1 MRVRRGSGGREG
13 ELIQRAKAL
22 RGRVDPLL
30 PRLVGDAPT
39 ERFDK
44 LRAELEEV
52 RAARDEEDRLRRLEG
67 GWRDPITKAFAG
79 LLHFYLDPSSPAVAQ
94 AELPGGS
101 ISFAVLNGAPRE
113 AHIAVQLGDDP
124 RRLLLGYLAWARKG
138 LHFFA
143 TEDQLYCTGRSPEP
157 PAEFRRAQIESL
169 PYRLAP
175 IEGKGGLGCAHLRS
189 GEHRPYLE
197 VLWAGANLSIRVCD
211 RCARDDRQLLAALS
225 NGVAVPDAEAAFPV
239 DASLNVACRAGS
251 SCVHARLPELPRATR
266 RNYHL
271 GRLSDAQFL
280 REYLAAVRERLDRV
294 DHPTFVAAGV
304 CYGGEP
310 VPFLAALHPTAE
322 ERRALESI
330 LPEVGSLFEIDEAA
344 ASRALERLWA
354 THADAIVQAIVPDAD
369 RAQRLVRE
377 AKANPGRVSDLLR
390 RAARE
395 TAERELLD
403 ALPRYASLTTEA
415 AFADGI
421 ARAYRTHGPGEA
433 TKRLLQQ
440 LPAEGKQRGIGYA
453 LLLAMDTAGPQR
465 WQFSDTEQ
473 QFGDSLRESAHRLL
487 SAPPPE
493 YHDALDG
500 LLGRAGVAQWGQR
513 SID

>member
-13 ELIQRAKAL
+13 ELVQRAKAL
-22 RGRVDPLL
+22 RGRSDLL
-30 PRLVGDAPT
+30 IPRLVGDAPT
-39 ERFDK
+39 DRFDK

-67 GWRDPITKAFAG
+67 GWRDPITKAYAG
-79 LLHFYLDPSSPAVAQ
+79 LLRFYLDPGSPVVAA

-124 RRLLLGYLAWARKG
+124 RKLLLGYLAWARKG

-143 TEDQLYCTGRSPEP
+143 SDDQLYCTGRSPEP

-169 PYRLAP
+169 PYRLGP
-175 IEGKGGLGCAHLRS
+175 IEANGPLGCPHLRA

-197 VLWAGANLSIRVCD
+197 VHWAGANLAIRVCD

-225 NGVAVPDAEAAFPV
+225 SGVAVPDAEAAFPV
-239 DASLNVACRAGS
+239 DAALNVACRGGS
-251 SCVHARLPELPRATR
+251 GCVHARLPELSRATR

-271 GRLSDAQFL
+271 GRRSDAAFL
-280 REYLAAVRERLDRV
+280 REYLADVRERLDRV
-294 DHPTFVAAGV
+294 DRPTFVAAGV
-304 CYGGEP
+304 CYGGDRDAW
-310 VPFLAALHPTAE
+310 LNALHPTAE
-322 ERRALESI
+322 ERRALDSI
-330 LPEVGSLFEIDEAA
+330 LPEVGGYFEIDEAA
-344 ASRALERLWA
+344 ASRALERLWGS
-354 THADAIVQAIVPDAD
+354 HADAIVQAIVPDPD

-395 TAERELLD
+395 TAEHELLQT
-403 ALPRYASLTTEA
+403 LPRYEALASEA
-415 AFADGI
+415 AFADEV
-421 ARAYRTHGPGEA
+421 ARTYRTHGAGEA
-433 TKRLLQQ
+433 SKRLLQR
-440 LPAEGKQRGIGYA
+440 LPSEGKERGLA
-453 LLLAMDTAGPQR
+453 WAFLLAMETAGPQR
-465 WQFSDTEQ
+465 WQFSETEQ
-473 QFGDSLRESAHRLL
+473 QFGGSLKEAAHRLL
-487 SAPPPE
+487 AAPATE

-513 SID
+513 RPD